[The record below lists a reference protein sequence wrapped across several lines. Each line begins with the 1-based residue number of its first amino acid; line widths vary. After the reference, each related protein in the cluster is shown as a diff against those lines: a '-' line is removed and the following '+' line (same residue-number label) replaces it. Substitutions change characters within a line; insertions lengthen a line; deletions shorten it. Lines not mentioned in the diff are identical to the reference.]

1 MMMSGGIKK
10 WIQQVTEKALDL
22 LDLKS
27 EGILLDDLIAH
38 CHAVLSRR
46 GEATGLALAASVVSS
61 WQALDRADH
70 LIFFR
75 RLIDE
80 FGPDRDRLELPSLI
94 TRLLSMKWQ

>member
-1 MMMSGGIKK
+1 MAHSLNKKMVIGGGIKK
-10 WIQQVTEKALDL
+10 WIQQVTARRLNL

-46 GEATGLALAASVVSS
+46 GEATGLALAGSVVSS

-70 LIFFR
+70 LLF
-75 RLIDE
+75 
-80 FGPDRDRLELPSLI
+80 
-94 TRLLSMKWQ
+94 

>member
-27 EGILLDDLIAH
+27 EGIPLDDLIAH
-38 CHAVLSRR
+38 CHMVLSRR

-61 WQALDRADH
+61 WQALDR
-70 LIFFR
+70 
-75 RLIDE
+75 
-80 FGPDRDRLELPSLI
+80 PI
-94 TRLLSMKWQ
+94 T